1 MKELKKCVGFTL
13 FGRVIKGLLTTPM
26 LFFGTETAAESSA
39 NSDRPNVLFIAIDDW
54 RNDLH
59 ALGVDH
65 VQTPYMDRFAEESV
79 LFSQHYVQVPTCGA
93 SRATLLTGLRGP
105 QAGMG
110 NNAIREN
117 HADWGGRVLPRV
129 FRQHGY
135 QTLALGKIT
144 HYPGGLAGANW
155 ASPPEELPD
164 AWDRSW
170 VPEDSPWESPEAMMH
185 GYANGVPRDRG
196 NSPAWEAHDG
206 PDKSYPDGWVAEE
219 AVEVLNRL
227 AELDQPWFFGVGFFK
242 PHLPFAAPKK
252 YFDLYDP
259 HEIPAPIDT
268 ARHPAPSSWNR
279 SGELMGNYGHDGK
292 DPYSDEVYART
303 LRHAYAASTSYVD
316 AQVGKVL
323 ERVRELDLMD
333 DLIIVIWSDHGF
345 ALGERGT
352 WAKHNLY
359 EAAVR
364 SPLLIRYP
372 GMERAGSLCHATVE
386 TVDLFPTL
394 TELAGLPAPEGIYG
408 TSLKPLLDNPEAPS
422 LKPAFSHWRG
432 EETVRDDRWRMIVQ
446 GSAAGDDISGIEL
459 FDFEESVEGVR
470 VDPDDHPEVV
480 ERLLDA
486 LITQFD

>member
-1 MKELKKCVGFTL
+1 MH
-13 FGRVIKGLLTTPM
+13 RVFEGAIKVVAVAGLLLLSKATPDVS
-26 LFFGTETAAESSA
+26 AAA
-39 NSDRPNVLFIAIDDW
+39 KDRPNVLFIAIDDW

-65 VQTPYMDRFAEESV
+65 VQTPNMDLFAEESV
-79 LFSQHYVQVPTCGA
+79 VFSRHFVQVPTCGA
-93 SRATLLTGLRGP
+93 SRAALLTGMRGP
-105 QAGMG
+105 QAGLN

-117 HADWGGRVLPRV
+117 QADWGDRVLPRV

-135 QTLALGKIT
+135 RTFALGKIT
-144 HYPGGLAGANW
+144 HYPGGLAGRDW
-155 ASPPEELPD
+155 ADPQSEELPD

-170 VPEDSPWESPEAMMH
+170 VPENTPWRSPQAMMH
-185 GYANGVPRDRG
+185 GYANGVARDRG

-206 PDKSYPDGWVAEE
+206 DDSSYPDGWVAED
-219 AVEVLNRL
+219 AVAKLN
-227 AELDQPWFFGVGFFK
+227 ELVESDEPWFFGVGFFK

-259 HEIPAPIDT
+259 DDIPAPVDT
-268 ARHPAPSSWNR
+268 TPHPAPSSWR
-279 SGELMGNYGHDGK
+279 TSGELMNNYGHDGK
-292 DPYSDEVYART
+292 DPYSDEAYART

-323 ERVRELDLMD
+323 DRVRELDLMD

-352 WAKHNLY
+352 WAKHHLY

-372 GMERAGSLCHATVE
+372 GMEHADTICHATVE
-386 TVDLFPTL
+386 TVDIFPTL

-408 TSLKPLLDNPEAPS
+408 TSLMPLLENPDAPS
-422 LKPAFSHWRG
+422 LKPAFSHRQD

-446 GSAAGDDISGIEL
+446 GSAASGNILGIEL
-459 FDFEESVEGVR
+459 FDFNDSVEGIR
-470 VDPDDHPEVV
+470 IDPDDHPEVV
-480 ERLLDA
+480 ERLLNA
-486 LITQFD
+486 LKTQFGS

>member
-1 MKELKKCVGFTL
+1 MKELKKCPGFTF
-13 FGRVIKGLLTTPM
+13 FGRVIGGLLTTQM
-26 LFFGTETAAESSA
+26 LMFAAETAGESSA
-39 NSDRPNVLFIAIDDW
+39 NNKAPNVLFISIDDW

-93 SRATLLTGLRGP
+93 SRAALLTGLRGP
-105 QAGMG
+105 QSGLG
-110 NNAIREN
+110 NNAIRN
-117 HADWGGRVLPRV
+117 NQSDWGDRVLPRV

-144 HYPGGLAGANW
+144 HYPGGLAGSDWAN
-155 ASPPEELPD
+155 PPEELPN

-170 VPEDSPWESPEAMMH
+170 VPENTPWTSPEAMMH

-206 PDKSYPDGWVAEE
+206 DDMSYPDGWVAEE
-219 AVEVLNRL
+219 AVKMLNQL
-227 AELDQPWFFGVGFFK
+227 ADSDNPWFFGVGFFK

-259 HEIPAPIDT
+259 DAIPAPIDT
-268 ARHPAPSSWNR
+268 TRHLPPSNWS
-279 SGELMGNYGHDGK
+279 ELMNNYGHDGK
-292 DPYSDEVYART
+292 DPHSDEAYART
-303 LRHAYAASTSYVD
+303 LRHAYAAATSYVD

-323 ERVRELDLMD
+323 ERVRELGLMD

-352 WAKHNLY
+352 WGKHTLY

-372 GMERAGSLCHATVE
+372 GVKHAGSLCHATVE
-386 TVDLFPTL
+386 TIDLFPTL

-408 TSLKPLLDNPEAPS
+408 TSLKPLLENPEAPS
-422 LKPAFSHWRG
+422 LKPAFSHWGGR
-432 EETVRDDRWRMIVQ
+432 EAVRDDRWRLIVQ
-446 GSAAGDDISGIEL
+446 GSAKNNDVRGLEL
-459 FDFEESVEGVR
+459 FDFKESVEGVR
-470 VDPDDHPEVV
+470 VNPDDHPEIV
-480 ERLLDA
+480 ERLLNA
-486 LITQFD
+486 IITQFD